1 MECALWLNRKKV
13 YSAAEISANPDIASL
28 RGYFLAGS
36 LIEWLEDHNGK
47 EYADKLRKLSA
58 DAPDLNDRIAEIF
71 GGNTVG
77 HKKLTGSTTPV
88 QTEIS
93 KSCKNSDC
101 RTSSFEIPCSF
112 GFTDS
117 SYKFGFADT
126 SYKSVFSNS
135 SFKFR
140 FNFDTSYLGIYRW
153 FVGGSFVYGSFS
165 QTSFHEWEWEWLWNF
180 FKGYSGGQY
189 GSFASGSF
197 SVSSLPTTSFSNQDV
212 LLKLLAEINPSEV
225 IEGSFAVW
233 EKLGIDEYDYI
244 MFRTLMRCPLNRFGY
259 GIHIV

>member
-47 EYADKLRKLSA
+47 EYADKLRKLPV

-77 HKKLTGSTTPV
+77 HKKLTGSTSPENCEH
-88 QTEIS
+88 TEII
-93 KSCKNSDC
+93 KSGEQADYS
-101 RTSSFEIPCSF
+101 TSSFRMPSSF
-112 GFTDS
+112 RFTDS
-117 SYKFGFADT
+117 SYKFGFADS
-126 SYKSVFSNS
+126 SYKFT
-135 SFKFR
+135 FAY
-140 FNFDTSYLGIYRW
+140 DTSYLGIYRW
-153 FVGGSFVYGSFS
+153 FVGGSFVRGSFS

-197 SVSSLPTTSFSNQDV
+197 SVSSLPTTSFANQDM
-212 LLKLLAEINPSEV
+212 LLKLLAEINPADV

-244 MFRTLMRCPLNRFGY
+244 MFKTLMQCPLNRFGY